1 MGLGRPE
8 PDGHVFCELDGS
20 PIAPDLLSQRWRRAA
35 DGLEFQRLT
44 FHSLRH
50 AHASALTA
58 AALDVV
64 TVSRRLGHGSPSITL
79 GIYAHRFADTDQAA
93 AQAMDAAL
101 RKR

>member
-1 MGLGRPE
+1 MP
-8 PDGHVFCELDGS
+8 
-20 PIAPDLLSQRWRRAA
+20 
-35 DGLEFQRLT
+35 
-44 FHSLRH
+44 
-50 AHASALTA
+50 HASALTA
-58 AALDVV
+58 AALDMV